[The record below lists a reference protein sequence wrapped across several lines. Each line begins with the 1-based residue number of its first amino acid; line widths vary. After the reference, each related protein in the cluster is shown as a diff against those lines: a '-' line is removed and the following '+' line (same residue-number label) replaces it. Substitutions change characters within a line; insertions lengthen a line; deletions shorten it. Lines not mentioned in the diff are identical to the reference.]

1 MRHVCHT
8 SILIHSDTESGLDA
22 NFGAEY
28 QVLFGKF
35 AELSDENL
43 QLIKDK
49 AMSKAQVNILEME
62 QTDKKGGSK
71 CRMTE
76 NDEKDELQSLKR
88 FIAEHNRVQQESV
101 IKFHQVKQLLN

>member
-8 SILIHSDTESGLDA
+8 SILIHYDTESGLDA

-49 AMSKAQVNILEME
+49 AMSKAQ
-62 QTDKKGGSK
+62 KGW
-71 CRMTE
+71 
-76 NDEKDELQSLKR
+76 
-88 FIAEHNRVQQESV
+88 
-101 IKFHQVKQLLN
+101 IKM

>member
-1 MRHVCHT
+1 MLSFLWLFMELWGLKKT
-8 SILIHSDTESGLDA
+8 SAD
-22 NFGAEY
+22 FVAEY

-35 AELSDENL
+35 AELNDENL

-49 AMSKAQVNILEME
+49 AMLKAQVNILEME
-62 QTDKKGGSK
+62 QTDKKGESK

-88 FIAEHNRVQQESV
+88 VIAEQNRVQQESE
-101 IKFHQVKQLLN
+101 IKFHQVKQLLS